1 MQARIRIGVSLL
13 LTALVCSAAWAGS
26 IVASDSGVSTKLDDP
41 FSDPLPAAL
50 TVAGGGNERRLL
62 GTCRDYLA
70 VKDRIVGSDSEADF
84 RVLRAK
90 TVDCDALALTSTA
103 VAAARS
109 ALPGDFLGATG
120 TRLYPA
126 SLWANVSDDERA
138 KAARPGSTL
147 QRMSSVRRFKANRP
161 DTLTLEN
168 PAYGVRLVLL
178 ARGDFN
184 GDGWEDAAFRWS
196 AYARQGSYR
205 DARLVVLTRIGT
217 RPSPGFIELKLSS
230 ADPQK

>member
-1 MQARIRIGVSLL
+1 MRAGFHIGVCLL
-13 LTALVCSAAWAGS
+13 LAAAGCSAGSAGS
-26 IVASDSGVSTKLDDP
+26 TVLADAGVLTKLDDP
-41 FSDPLPAAL
+41 FADPLPAAL
-50 TVAGGGNERRLL
+50 TVAGGGQERLL
-62 GTCRDYLA
+62 LRSCRDYLS
-70 VKDRIVGSDSEADF
+70 VKDRIAGSDSEADF

-103 VAAARS
+103 TTAARS
-109 ALPGDFLGATG
+109 ALPRDFLKAVE

-126 SLWANVSDDERA
+126 SLWTNVSDDERA

-147 QRMSSVRRFKANRP
+147 QSMSAARRFKASRP

-168 PAYGVRLVLL
+168 PAYGIRLVLL

-196 AYARQGSYR
+196 AYARHGSYR

-217 RPSPGFIELKLSS
+217 RPAPGFTEWTSPIG
-230 ADPQK
+230 DPRK